1 MSFDSEVK
9 AYTKIALK
17 DAHKVVKQVVQDVMV
32 NTVDRTSVDT
42 GKLKNSW
49 YASFGSPIIAI
60 NGRSEDA
67 SGGDSLNSAYDVTSK
82 IAESTM
88 GEPIFFT
95 NSLHYAE
102 KIELG
107 GYARAPAGMMR
118 ISMKQAVRKFE

>member
-9 AYTKIALK
+9 AFTKIALE
-17 DAHKVVKQVVQDVMV
+17 DAHKVVKQVVNEVMV
-32 NTVDRTSVDT
+32 FTVDRTSVDT

-49 YASFGSPIIAI
+49 YASFGSPVTAV

-67 SGGDSLNSAYDVTSK
+67 SGGDSLNSAYNVTSK
-82 IAESTM
+82 IKASTM

-118 ISMKQAVRKFE
+118 ISMKQAVRKFQ